1 MKLAGKTFGFH
12 IHYPNLTY
20 NFLYSYK
27 NVDVVAKVENNLATS
42 QKEEMIASPTVSGT
56 VAVVGSLDDSLSE
69 ANKVDVNEEGV
80 GNNVAVATVDNNV
93 ATSKNEGLNAAPTVA
108 GEVEHLGSLSNTFS
122 KDNKDDV
129 KAEGVGV
136 PFVVST
142 GNKQVKNCVNS

>member
-42 QKEEMIASPTVSGT
+42 QKEEMIASTPVSGT
-56 VAVVGSLDDSLSE
+56 VAGEGSLHDSLSE
-69 ANKVDVNEEGV
+69 ANKVDVYAAGV
-80 GNNVAVATVDNNV
+80 ANNVAVPTVDNNV
-93 ATSKNEGLNAAPTVA
+93 ATSKNEGLNAAPT
-108 GEVEHLGSLSNTFS
+108 LL
-122 KDNKDDV
+122 
-129 KAEGVGV
+129 
-136 PFVVST
+136 T

>member
-1 MKLAGKTFGFH
+1 MNLAGKTFGFH

-93 ATSKNEGLNAAPTVA
+93 ATSMNEALNGTPIVA
-108 GEVEHLGSLSNTFS
+108 WQVEDLGSLSNTFS
-122 KDNKDDV
+122 EDNKDDV
-129 KAEGVGV
+129 KAEGVGLPPV
-136 PFVVST
+136 FLT

>member
-1 MKLAGKTFGFH
+1 MKLAGKTLGFH

-27 NVDVVAKVENNLATS
+27 NVDVGAKVENNLATS

-56 VAVVGSLDDSLSE
+56 VAGEGSLDDSLSE
-69 ANKVDVNEEGV
+69 ANKVDVYAAGV
-80 GNNVAVATVDNNV
+80 ANNVAVATVDKNV

-108 GEVEHLGSLSNTFS
+108 GQVEHLRSLSNTFS
-122 KDNKDDV
+122 EDNKDDV
-129 KAEGVGV
+129 KAEGVGLPSV
-136 PFVVST
+136 FLT